1 MISGTDLKDD
11 DKDDLKTFYEEFLGI
26 YISIVDEMLVVRYD
40 ASGKNKLPMDFSGMI
55 GNIKNIFS
63 SDSGKKWTEEDI

>member
-1 MISGTDLKDD
+1 LISGTDLKDD

-63 SDSGKKWTEEDI
+63 SDSGKKWTEGDI

>member
-1 MISGTDLKDD
+1 LISGTDLKDD
-11 DKDDLKTFYEEFLGI
+11 DKNDLKTFYEEFLGI
-26 YISIVDEMLVVRYD
+26 YTSIVEEMLVVRYD

>member
-1 MISGTDLKDD
+1 LISGTDLKDD

-26 YISIVDEMLVVRYD
+26 YTSIVDEMLVVRYD

-63 SDSGKKWTEEDI
+63 SDSGKKWTEGDI

>member
-11 DKDDLKTFYEEFLGI
+11 DKNDLKTFYEEFLGI

-63 SDSGKKWTEEDI
+63 SDSGKKWTEGDI

>member
-26 YISIVDEMLVVRYD
+26 YTSIVDEMLVVRYD

>member
-26 YISIVDEMLVVRYD
+26 YTSIVDEMLVVRYD

-63 SDSGKKWTEEDI
+63 SDSGKKWTEGDI